1 MLRWPGHVPPGRVFN
16 GIQGYKMNGTTY
28 KVHLD
33 GYNNLDRW
41 TGKTE
46 KSARHE
52 ILDYDET
59 DLMAVDGW
67 TMHIGVKTRDNWF
80 DPKSY
85 PSVPYVVNLLMD
97 PMEKMTPNSE
107 EYGYISGPFL
117 AEHLKSCRTSSSSEL
132 RNPQR
137 EEGHRRSDQ
146 DEAIKK
152 MQAAAGS
159 SN

>member
-67 TMHIGVKTRDNWF
+67 KMHIGVKTRDNWF

-97 PMEKMTPNSE
+97 PMEKMTPQLRR
-107 EYGYISGPFL
+107 IRLHQRTVPR
-117 AEHLKSCRTSSSSEL
+117 RTSQEL
-132 RNPQR
+132 
-137 EEGHRRSDQ
+137 Q
-146 DEAIKK
+146 DFLLVRA
-152 MQAAAGS
+152 QTPSA
-159 SN
+159 